1 MGLPL
6 DRIRIA
12 YTTKTIYSTGAD
24 ASLSSGG
31 WCSSTDISVD
41 ENCFL
46 YDFGHVYIVATQTMY
61 FENLCCCLVKSSLF
75 VLSIAFF
82 LPFFFIHF
90 FFIFRVVLR
99 CRNRKNT
106 DVIFCGDEKCTGTS
120 IWNVVDC
127 SGILQVMDMVFIWMN
142 NSSSLFFI
150 FVVVVLLEN
159 ALTKKYYCME
169 PRWKKRL
176 LPVITVTFLFYYYN
190 IVEEGK
196 HWMCGNCLLQVAK

>member
-1 MGLPL
+1 MPRSPPVAGALA
-6 DRIRIA
+6 RIFRSTKIVFFMTSVTCISWQHKLCISRICA
-12 YTTKTIYSTGAD
+12 
-24 ASLSSGG
+24 
-31 WCSSTDISVD
+31 V
-41 ENCFL
+41 
-46 YDFGHVYIVATQTMY
+46 
-61 FENLCCCLVKSSLF
+61 
-75 VLSIAFF
+75 VLSNHHYLYYL
-82 LPFFFIHF
+82 LPFFSHFFYTCF

-190 IVEEGK
+190 NVEEGK
-196 HWMCGNCLLQVAK
+196 HWMCGNCLLQVAKCLE

>member
-1 MGLPL
+1 MGSAVGSHSY
-6 DRIRIA
+6 RIHQRTQA
-12 YTTKTIYSTGAD
+12 LAA
-24 ASLSSGG
+24 ASLSSG
-31 WCSSTDISVD
+31 SYISVD

-46 YDFGHVYIVATQTMY
+46 YDFGHVYRGSTNYV

-82 LPFFFIHF
+82 LLY
-90 FFIFRVVLR
+90 IFLVAVFVVLR

-142 NSSSLFFI
+142 NSTVPFFF
-150 FVVVVLLEN
+150 FVFAKCPEAEMLLHVTSVE
-159 ALTKKYYCME
+159 
-169 PRWKKRL
+169 KRL
-176 LPVITVTFLFYYYN
+176 LPVITVTFFL
-190 IVEEGK
+190 
-196 HWMCGNCLLQVAK
+196 